1 MKTLKALKTLKKYY
15 KEDKKAIILLG
26 FLIIFSNFEV
36 LFFAAIWGYVLEF
49 IMAKKFL
56 EAVLFLL
63 LQLGLFFLDAAI
75 NSLINWLQSRLE
87 KSMLSKLQSDLF
99 SKVIDFPAVAFEE
112 HGVGEF
118 NNRILGDTD
127 NIISLFTN
135 FVYLLSRFVA
145 AFLILIVFVKIN
157 VVLGLEMLFFA
168 IMSFLIAKYFSPRM
182 KNANKKVKEENDN
195 LMKETTQILSG
206 IREVKALGIK
216 KHVNSLTKTRLDN
229 VFDLSYKNSLL
240 SIGHYAMEWGVYA
253 VFEFITLFTAA
264 FLFYHGSISIAI
276 IVLVSS
282 YLNQINQSVNGYTS
296 FIKDY
301 QKLTVS
307 LERISEILNDKMY
320 KKENFGNNTL
330 NNVNGNIVF
339 NKVSLTY
346 DHDAKPTLKNLS
358 FEIKPFCKT
367 AIVGSSG
374 SGKTSIFNL
383 LLRYFNP
390 TSGNITIDGVNLLDI
405 SEESLRENI
414 SIIRQDTFL
423 FNMSIMD
430 NFRMVK
436 SDITLKEVRKACK
449 KAYIDNYIIEL
460 EKGYDT
466 IVGENGVNLSG
477 GQKQRLSIARAL
489 IKDTKIILFDEATS
503 ALDNKSQEYIKKTID
518 NLVKDHTIIIIA
530 HRLSTIIDSDNII
543 LMDKGKAVANGK
555 HKELLKNEIYKELYT
570 PDIIK

>member
-1 MKTLKALKTLKKYY
+1 MKALKALKTLKKYY

-26 FLIIFSNFEV
+26 FLIVFSNFEV

-63 LQLGLFFLDAAI
+63 LQLGLFFLDVAI
-75 NSLINWLQSRLE
+75 DSLINWLQSRLE

-99 SKVIDFPAVAFEE
+99 SKVIDFPAVSFEE
-112 HGVGEF
+112 HSVGEF

-135 FVYLLSRFVA
+135 FVSLLSRFVA

-195 LMKETTQILSG
+195 LMKETTQLLSG

-282 YLNQINQSVNGYTS
+282 YLNNINQSVNGYTS

-301 QKLTVS
+301 QKLTV
-307 LERISEILNDKMY
+307 
-320 KKENFGNNTL
+320 
-330 NNVNGNIVF
+330 
-339 NKVSLTY
+339 
-346 DHDAKPTLKNLS
+346 
-358 FEIKPFCKT
+358 PFCKT

-436 SDITLKEVRKACK
+436 SDITLKEVRQACK
-449 KAYIDNYIIEL
+449 KAYIDNYIMEL

-555 HKELLKNEIYKELYT
+555 HKDLLKNEIYKELYT